1 MTFARLSRRH
11 LLGSGAA
18 ALALGPGLARAQDAL
33 EEQGYALG
41 DMTMGDPDAPVTI
54 IEYSSFTCPHC
65 ASFHTETWPEI
76 EERYVET
83 GKARLVFREVYFD
96 QLGLWSSMIARCGG
110 EGPFFGYVA
119 EFLERQQEWARAD
132 DPVAEIRRIGRLG
145 GLSEERVRQCLTD
158 EDLLRHLV
166 ERYQENATED
176 EVTSTPTFIIN
187 GDKFS
192 GAMGVERFSEL
203 IEERL

>member
-1 MTFARLSRRH
+1 MTLAPISRRL
-11 LLGSGAA
+11 LLGGAA

-54 IEYSSFTCPHC
+54 IEYSSLTCPHC
-65 ASFHTETWPEI
+65 ASFHTETWPEL
-76 EERYVET
+76 EEKYVET
-83 GKARLVFREVYFD
+83 GQVRLIFREVYFD
-96 QLGLWSSMIARCGG
+96 QLGLWSSMIARCAG
-110 EGPFFGYVA
+110 EAPFFGYVT